1 MSEEKSP
8 SEILAAQIVDQ
19 LIQSGLVR
27 TEKRDSVVTKIA
39 SGNVAGGITTYAFAS
54 MLFTKERMIRK
65 CGAQHILDR

>member
-39 SGNVAGGITTYAFAS
+39 SGEMKG
-54 MLFTKERMIRK
+54 
-65 CGAQHILDR
+65 LDWKNEIDLAAEKAATA

>member
-8 SEILAAQIVDQ
+8 SETLAAQIVDQ

-39 SGNVAGGITTYAFAS
+39 SGEMKG
-54 MLFTKERMIRK
+54 
-65 CGAQHILDR
+65 LDWKNEIDLAAEKAATA